1 MYHTEKNKKQQQI
14 YLLMHDPLEKTG
26 QAGLS
31 KRLLQKFPTL
41 LVALYLTHTS
51 RTNAAT
57 ERSNNT
63 EHKFTSVSMKL
74 SRLAPVEQT
83 GVSSAMYIRKYK
95 PEGTRSVC

>member
-74 SRLAPVEQT
+74 SRLAPVEQ
-83 GVSSAMYIRKYK
+83 